1 MARAPGVPIGSRR
14 VGQVS
19 GPPALRRRA
28 LTEADRDAW
37 LDYVRH
43 IVALPGHA
51 APTLAPIPSMPQR
64 HTQPEPQLKTPSK
77 PAPLLPL
84 VATGERPSGLDD
96 SSWTKLRTGKLQP
109 DRTLDLHG
117 QTAQRAFHALAAFL
131 HQAYAERLRCVEIIT
146 GRGDG
151 ETGGVLRRELPI
163 WLNLAHLRPYILA
176 LSHPHKANPGS
187 VRILLRRRRA

>member
-1 MARAPGVPIGSRR
+1 M
-14 VGQVS
+14 
-19 GPPALRRRA
+19 RRRA
-28 LTEADRDAW
+28 LTDADRDAW

-43 IVALPGHA
+43 IVALPGQA
-51 APTLAPIPSMPQR
+51 APTPAPVPSMPQR
-64 HTQPEPQLKTPSK
+64 PAQPRPQLKTPSK

-117 QTAQRAFHALAAFL
+117 QTAQRAFYALAAFL

-187 VRILLRRRRA
+187 VRVLLRRRRA